1 MAHSETESVSVNCP
15 HSIFFGKKKKKRNKF
30 GSFIEAIR
38 ALIYVEVQSLPGKNS
53 ACAVICTCGKI
64 YRCDVV

>member
-15 HSIFFGKKKKKRNKF
+15 HSIFLKKKKKWNKF

-53 ACAVICTCGKI
+53 ACTVTCTCGKI